1 MISLFHKKF
10 VNTKKTKHKLKNNY
24 KNYFVNA
31 YNKNPYKDP
40 TSKTIIKLYKN
51 FIIYLNNIM
60 KLKSILYKKEQ
71 DGLVDKII
79 NILELD
85 NENSIILYNLD
96 NDQIKQ
102 DRILK
107 LIPEIRKYYSFSS
120 IIGASEPTKAKRPY
134 LSIIRQL
141 TKSKYKLNSYD
152 YRIKQDGKE
161 DIRTKK
167 YIFELL

>member
-1 MISLFHKKF
+1 
-10 VNTKKTKHKLKNNY
+10 
-24 KNYFVNA
+24 
-31 YNKNPYKDP
+31 
-40 TSKTIIKLYKN
+40 
-51 FIIYLNNIM
+51 M

-71 DGLVDKII
+71 NELIDKII

-96 NDQIKQ
+96 NDKTKQ
-102 DRILK
+102 DKILE
-107 LIPEIRKYYSFSS
+107 LIPEIRKYYSFST
-120 IIGASEPTKAKRPY
+120 IIGASEPTQARRPY

-152 YRIKQDGKE
+152 YRIKQDGK

>member
-1 MISLFHKKF
+1 
-10 VNTKKTKHKLKNNY
+10 
-24 KNYFVNA
+24 
-31 YNKNPYKDP
+31 
-40 TSKTIIKLYKN
+40 
-51 FIIYLNNIM
+51 M

-71 DGLVDKII
+71 EEIVNKII

-96 NDQIKQ
+96 NDKTKQ
-102 DRILK
+102 DKILG
-107 LIPEIRKYYSFSS
+107 LIPEIRKYYSFTT

-141 TKSKYKLNSYD
+141 TKNKYKLNSYD
-152 YRIKQDGKE
+152 FRIKQHGNE

-167 YIFELL
+167 YIFEIF

>member
-1 MISLFHKKF
+1 
-10 VNTKKTKHKLKNNY
+10 
-24 KNYFVNA
+24 
-31 YNKNPYKDP
+31 
-40 TSKTIIKLYKN
+40 
-51 FIIYLNNIM
+51 M

-71 DGLVDKII
+71 DELVYKII
-79 NILELD
+79 NILVLD

-96 NDQIKQ
+96 NDKIKQ
-102 DRILK
+102 DKILK
-107 LIPEIRKYYSFSS
+107 LIPEIRKYYIFST

-141 TKSKYKLNSYD
+141 TKRKYKLNSYD

-167 YIFELL
+167 YVFELL

>member
-1 MISLFHKKF
+1 
-10 VNTKKTKHKLKNNY
+10 
-24 KNYFVNA
+24 
-31 YNKNPYKDP
+31 
-40 TSKTIIKLYKN
+40 
-51 FIIYLNNIM
+51 M

-71 DGLVDKII
+71 DELVDKII

-96 NDQIKQ
+96 NDKIKQ
-102 DRILK
+102 NKILE
-107 LIPEIRKYYSFSS
+107 LIPEIRKYYSFST

-152 YRIKQDGKE
+152 YRIKQVKKE
-161 DIRTKK
+161 NYKN
-167 YIFELL
+167 YFENAYNKDAYKDYVRKDSTLKRKPKNYKD

>member
-1 MISLFHKKF
+1 
-10 VNTKKTKHKLKNNY
+10 
-24 KNYFVNA
+24 
-31 YNKNPYKDP
+31 
-40 TSKTIIKLYKN
+40 
-51 FIIYLNNIM
+51 M

-71 DGLVDKII
+71 DEIVNKII

-85 NENSIILYNLD
+85 SENSIILYNLD
-96 NDQIKQ
+96 NDKNKIDQI
-102 DRILK
+102 LG
-107 LIPEIRKYYSFSS
+107 LIPEIRKYYSFSM

-152 YRIKQDGKE
+152 YRIKQDNKE

-167 YIFELL
+167 YIFKLLI

>member
-1 MISLFHKKF
+1 
-10 VNTKKTKHKLKNNY
+10 
-24 KNYFVNA
+24 
-31 YNKNPYKDP
+31 
-40 TSKTIIKLYKN
+40 
-51 FIIYLNNIM
+51 M

-71 DGLVDKII
+71 DELVDKII

-96 NDQIKQ
+96 NDHKKQ
-102 DRILK
+102 EKILE
-107 LIPEIRKYYSFSS
+107 LIPEIRKYYSFST
-120 IIGASEPTKAKRPY
+120 IIGASEPKKAKRPY

-152 YRIKQDGKE
+152 YRIKHDGEE

-167 YIFELL
+167 YIFELLE

>member
-1 MISLFHKKF
+1 
-10 VNTKKTKHKLKNNY
+10 
-24 KNYFVNA
+24 
-31 YNKNPYKDP
+31 
-40 TSKTIIKLYKN
+40 
-51 FIIYLNNIM
+51 M

-71 DGLVDKII
+71 DEIICKII

-96 NDQIKQ
+96 NDKTKQ
-102 DRILK
+102 NKILE
-107 LIPEIRKYYSFSS
+107 LIPEIRKYYSFST

-152 YRIKQDGKE
+152 YRIKQNENK

-167 YIFELL
+167 YIFKLK